1 MPWVAGFTPRPNCAT
16 FTSKAAKGVSPYM
29 ASAWFPAAPQGQ
41 VSIYY
46 GIKGFSKTVVAD
58 RASSLMAIGYARD
71 TLVKG
76 KLHMILAGGTEAP
89 VTPYALLCCNTYGGI
104 SEYNDYPHKA
114 YRPFDK
120 NRQGFVIGEGS
131 GVVLMENIDRAEARG
146 SHILAVISGVGNTCD
161 GKDRINPDPSGNQL
175 ARAIRMALN
184 EAEITPDEIDYIS
197 LDGLAVEVWDQSE
210 AKAIK
215 DVFGEKA
222 KTIPVSCP
230 KSMFGNLLGASGA
243 VDLIATIL
251 AMEHNAVP
259 PMINVEAPDPE
270 GLNYIINKA
279 HEKEINKALVISRG
293 RGGINTVI
301 VIEKKEVA

>member
-1 MPWVAGFTPRPNCAT
+1 MEVFRNITIIR
-16 FTSKAAKGVSPYM
+16 
-29 ASAWFPAAPQGQ
+29 
-41 VSIYY
+41 
-46 GIKGFSKTVVAD
+46 IK
-58 RASSLMAIGYARD
+58 RIG
-71 TLVKG
+71 
-76 KLHMILAGGTEAP
+76 
-89 VTPYALLCCNTYGGI
+89 
-104 SEYNDYPHKA
+104 
-114 YRPFDK
+114 PFDK

-131 GVVLMENIDRAEARG
+131 GVVLMENIERAEARG
-146 SHILAVISGVGNTCD
+146 SNILAVISGVGNTCD

-197 LDGLAVEVWDQSE
+197 LDGFAVEVWDHSE

-215 DVFGEKA
+215 HVFGEKA

-251 AMEHNAVP
+251 AMEHNVVP
-259 PMINVEAPDPE
+259 PTINVEAPDPE